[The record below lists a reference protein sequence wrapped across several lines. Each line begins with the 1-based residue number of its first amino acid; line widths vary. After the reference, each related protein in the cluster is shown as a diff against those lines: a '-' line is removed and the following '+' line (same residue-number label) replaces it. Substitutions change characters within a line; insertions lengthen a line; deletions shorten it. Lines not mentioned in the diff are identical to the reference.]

1 MAQPPESDVS
11 SKFPF
16 TLHSVDALDSKM
28 TYVDTNS
35 PSDSSAP
42 TVIFLHGNPTSS
54 YIWRN
59 IIPHVSPKLRCVAP
73 DLIGMGRSAKPDIT
87 YRFANHAS

>member
-1 MAQPPESDVS
+1 MAQLPESDVS
-11 SKFPF
+11 SEFPF
-16 TLHSVDALDSKM
+16 TLQSVDILGSKM
-28 TYVDTNS
+28 AYVDTSSPNNS
-35 PSDSSAP
+35 GTGTAL
-42 TVIFLHGNPTSS
+42 FLYGNPTSS
-54 YIWRN
+54 YIWCN